1 MCIVFLHFNLIYS
14 FSVRMSSSSASR
26 PQFTNRLAQEKSPYL
41 LQHAHNPVNWQVH
54 CVVITSVDI
63 HAYIQYAIITL
74 LMFIYLLSCIFT
86 YVLNFIWDGL
96 ETKPTRRKK
105 LLKIYVITAI
115 YLVLTNCSLQNVDC
129 NHRFPH
135 HTPKYIISLHLNYKN
150 YETFLF
156 LYIYPPLDFRPPNQ
170 HMPSPSNLCHLQ
182 QLPPRLFPHLSFLYV
197 ILPLCIFKPP
207 FLHYR
212 FQRKDISVLLFFF
225 FFL

>member
-1 MCIVFLHFNLIYS
+1 MQLLH
-14 FSVRMSSSSASR
+14 
-26 PQFTNRLAQEKSPYL
+26 YL
-41 LQHAHNPVNWQVH
+41 CL
-54 CVVITSVDI
+54 
-63 HAYIQYAIITL
+63 Y
-74 LMFIYLLSCIFT
+74 IYLVVFSHMFWTLFDM
-86 YVLNFIWDGL
+86 VL
-96 ETKPTRRKK
+96 RRNPPKK
-105 LLKIYVITAI
+105 KILKIYVITAI

-182 QLPPRLFPHLSFLYV
+182 QLPPWPHLHLSFLYV
-197 ILPLCIFKPP
+197 ILSLCIFKSP